1 MKRIFGLIF
10 CHFTQG
16 GLFWLCT
23 WDRHVVDDDAE
34 DEDNFTG
41 GNPKPAGFLKKKKS
55 KKEKN
60 SEWRFKQSKTEKP
73 VLIDQGG
80 SDPKGW
86 TSRNKE
92 LCVALKQQLWYFNAA
107 IAAYIFVCKSISCLG
122 QHVWSNEI

>member
-1 MKRIFGLIF
+1 M
-10 CHFTQG
+10 
-16 GLFWLCT
+16 CT
-23 WDRHVVDDDAE
+23 WDRHVVDNDAE

-60 SEWRFKQSKTEKP
+60 SEWRFQQSKTEKP

-92 LCVALKQQLWYFNAA
+92 LCVALKQQFWYFNAA
-107 IAAYIFVCKSISCLG
+107 IAAYIFVCKSISYLG
-122 QHVWSNEI
+122 